1 MWVSE
6 SFPTLPAL
14 LGFLND
20 RRLRADRCKV
30 VAARDAEGAQVFHLL
45 YQTDGDGER
54 ERAAAA
60 AEEEEALGAD
70 EAVGAAEA
78 IVAGA
83 QREE

>member
-1 MWVSE
+1 MWVAE
-6 SFPTLPAL
+6 SFATLQAL

-45 YQTDGDGER
+45 YQTEGDGER
-54 ERAAAA
+54 ERATA
-60 AEEEEALGAD
+60 AEQDEALGAD

-83 QREE
+83 RREE